1 MAEKAEKLPNL
12 NSNFKQS
19 SVKICGVLVSCWKSV
34 KDSHRASLCMKNSAM
49 AYCTNLKWQINR
61 KNASLY
67 HKMGVLWTEKFK
79 RTNLSKAL
87 VT

>member
-34 KDSHRASLCMKNSAM
+34 KDSYQASLCIENSAV
-49 AYCTNLKWQINR
+49 AYSTNFKWQING
-61 KNASLY
+61 KNASLN
-67 HKMGVLWTEKFK
+67 HKMGVLRTEKFK
-79 RTNLSKAL
+79 RANF
-87 VT
+87 